1 MSAPHGPD
9 QTKTDLR
16 KRIDPSP
23 DSENGKGGV
32 PNLETRALRRVARIL
47 TKLDA
52 LSERLEADAD
62 RVATFERMDADRT
75 DLPGAWPSLFGEP
88 EGGDR

>member
-1 MSAPHGPD
+1 MSRPRGPD
-9 QTKTDLR
+9 QTKTGGR
-16 KRIDPSP
+16 KLIDPSP

-32 PNLETRALRRVARIL
+32 PNRETLALRRAARIL

-52 LSERLEADAD
+52 LSEKLEADAE
-62 RVATFERMDADRT
+62 RVESYEKMDADRT

>member
-1 MSAPHGPD
+1 MIVPSAV
-9 QTKTDLR
+9 
-16 KRIDPSP
+16 
-23 DSENGKGGV
+23 SEKGNGGV
-32 PNLETRALRRVARIL
+32 PNLETLALRRAARIL

-52 LSERLEADAD
+52 LSEKLEADAE
-62 RVATFERMDADRT
+62 RVETWERMDADRT